1 MRNATSSAEPAP
13 SIGKAL
19 HSRLRMLEVWIIIV
33 TLIALGGVIA
43 DLAIGG
49 RPDPPTLRA
58 AATLLDGAWRFHIG
72 DDPHRADANID
83 DSGWE
88 TVDLTPSPGSHD
100 GDVGLP
106 DYVGGWMAHGHPGY
120 HGYAW
125 YRRAVTV
132 PAGRASWDILGP
144 TLVENG
150 YELYW
155 NGQLLGGSGRLG
167 PDPRVVGTRPMIFAL
182 PVDAAG
188 TRGVL
193 AVRVYMLP
201 GNWGSADSG
210 GMHSAPILA
219 PRPISDALH
228 RVQWQRT
235 IAGYIVEVIEPLAM
249 FALIGMSLGWRS
261 RSSHKRFLIFASIAL
276 ALMGARRLNNAIVA
290 WTDLMDLTT
299 YAWLASVMW
308 VPVVAAW
315 TLAWNRWCLRPWR
328 SIDVSAAVLAVAGTI
343 GAVMHWASVT
353 SGSRLG
359 SIALFV
365 VIGARIVR
373 SGPMRI
379 LALVTLASI
388 MAALFGGELL
398 DPIGV
403 PGIWFP
409 FGIGVSRTQYVYR
422 DRHPASG
429 LIDRADPAC
438 EACAMTGAMKRRTR
452 HLMVARTRLQNQHT
466 AGTFDVQQYSPR
478 RHGSP
483 PALRRFSERPRSPAD
498 VPRFRVP
505 AP

>member
-1 MRNATSSAEPAP
+1 MMPESTSSTATSLDATQR
-13 SIGKAL
+13 KL
-19 HSRLRMLEVWIIIV
+19 IV
-33 TLIALGGVIA
+33 GIVMATLMAVAIVIA
-43 DLAIGG
+43 DLASGG

-58 AATLLDGAWRFHIG
+58 AATQLDGSWRFHTG
-72 DDPHRADANID
+72 DDPHWADADTD

-88 TVDLTPSPGSHD
+88 TVDMTALPGSHD

-125 YRRAVTV
+125 YRRGVTV

-144 TLVENG
+144 TLVEDG

-155 NGQLLGGSGRLG
+155 NGQRLGGSGRLG
-167 PDPRVVGTRPMIFAL
+167 PAPRVVGTRPLRFAL
-182 PVDAAG
+182 PADAAG

-193 AVRVYMLP
+193 AVRTYMLP
-201 GNWGSADSG
+201 SSGVSADGG

-228 RVQWQRT
+228 RVQWERT
-235 IAGYIVEVIEPLAM
+235 IAGYIVDVIEPIAM
-249 FALIGMSLGWRS
+249 LALIGLALGCRS
-261 RSSHKRFLIFASIAL
+261 CSHKGFLIFASIAL
-276 ALMGARRLNNAIVA
+276 ALTAARRLNNAIVS
-290 WTDLMDLTT
+290 WTDLVDLTT

-308 VPVVAAW
+308 VPAVAAW
-315 TLAWNRWCLRPWR
+315 TLAWNRWCLPPWR
-328 SIDVSAAVLAVAGTI
+328 SIDVSAVVLAVAGI
-343 GAVMHWASVT
+343 FGALLPSASVT

-365 VIGARIVR
+365 VLGARIVR

-388 MAALFGGELL
+388 MAGLFGGELL

-409 FGIGVSRTQYVYR
+409 FGIGVSRTQYVYAIAI
-422 DRHPASG
+422 PLLAF
-429 LIDRADPAC
+429 LIVRTLLSKKNAAISDA
-438 EACAMTGAMKRRTR
+438 AM
-452 HLMVARTRLQNQHT
+452 
-466 AGTFDVQQYSPR
+466 
-478 RHGSP
+478 
-483 PALRRFSERPRSPAD
+483 LR
-498 VPRFRVP
+498 
-505 AP
+505 